1 MIDLGQE
8 SMKMGEPIQACC
20 NSQDTVRYP
29 HFYIEGSKD
38 LELPKSGTATIKFRL
53 ISETEE
59 HRKDKESYRYELEVV
74 AIGDVK
80 SGGSS
85 RSSTKDTED
94 ALDALAKEAEDEDE
108 ED

>member
-1 MIDLGQE
+1 MKLGGLG
-8 SMKMGEPIQACC
+8 SPCC
-20 NSQDTVRYP
+20 NTSQEDSINYP
-29 HFYIEGSKD
+29 HFYIEGTKD

-80 SGGSS
+80 SGGGS

-94 ALDALAKEAEDEDE
+94 ALDALAKEASDE